1 MESTVKGFAP
11 AMQDAPLMSIEK
23 GSLPYT
29 GGGKANMDKT
39 AGKNVSHY
47 VDGSSHFVVESYFG
61 TAALHSV
68 LVDALISGKR
78 QKERIAN
85 PTPQEYNR
93 TCNTA
98 AVASTEEDE
107 G

>member
-1 MESTVKGFAP
+1 MESTVERFAP

-39 AGKNVSHY
+39 ARKGVSHY
-47 VDGSSHFVVESYFG
+47 VDGRSHFVVESYFG

-68 LVDALISGKR
+68 LVDALISEKR

-85 PTPQEYNR
+85 PALQAYNKS
-93 TCNTA
+93 CNTA